1 MARNIRFTVR
11 LSAKEFGAMTEF
23 ARRKHAIPS
32 VALRMLIAQGVGPET
47 EERGGTHHEQI
58 GQ

>member
-23 ARRKHAIPS
+23 ARRRHAIPS
-32 VALRMLIAQGVGPET
+32 VALRMLIAQGAGPET
-47 EERGGTHHEQI
+47 QERSDTNHEQI
-58 GQ
+58 RQ

>member
-32 VALRMLIAQGVGPET
+32 VALRMLIAQGAGPET
-47 EERGGTHHEQI
+47 RKKGTHEQI
-58 GQ
+58 RQ